1 MDTEDCLEHCQG
13 TIMDYDKVN
22 NIVNK
27 EDWKGILQDYD
38 YLKLDESKIL
48 QKLISHDILK
58 GKRYKTFVNKSS
70 NAFYF

>member
-1 MDTEDCLEHCQG
+1 
-13 TIMDYDKVN
+13 MDYDKVN

-58 GKRYKTFVNKSS
+58 GKRNICK
-70 NAFYF
+70 

>member
-1 MDTEDCLEHCQG
+1 
-13 TIMDYDKVN
+13 MDYDKIN

-48 QKLISHDILK
+48 QKLTSYDILK
-58 GKRYKTFVNKSS
+58 GKRYKTFVIKSS
-70 NAFYF
+70 TAFYF

>member
-1 MDTEDCLEHCQG
+1 MEHCEG
-13 TIMDYDKVN
+13 TIMDYDKIN
-22 NIVNK
+22 SIVNK

-48 QKLISHDILK
+48 QKLTSYDILK

-70 NAFYF
+70 TAFYF

>member
-1 MDTEDCLEHCQG
+1 MEHCEG

-58 GKRYKTFVNKSS
+58 GKRYQTFVNKSS
-70 NAFYF
+70 TAFYF

>member
-1 MDTEDCLEHCQG
+1 MEHCQG

-58 GKRYKTFVNKSS
+58 GRYKTFVNKSS
-70 NAFYF
+70 TAFYF

>member
-1 MDTEDCLEHCQG
+1 MEHCEG
-13 TIMDYDKVN
+13 TIMDYDKIN

-48 QKLISHDILK
+48 QKLASYDILK

-70 NAFYF
+70 TDFF

>member
-1 MDTEDCLEHCQG
+1 MEHCEG

-58 GKRYKTFVNKSS
+58 AKRYKTFVNKSS
-70 NAFYF
+70 SVFYF

>member
-1 MDTEDCLEHCQG
+1 
-13 TIMDYDKVN
+13 MDYDKVN

-58 GKRYKTFVNKSS
+58 GKRYKIYHTVNRLRSLLSS
-70 NAFYF
+70 CHMGHL